1 VRRFT
6 SRAVS
11 DTASTRRDTTLE
23 DSASYA
29 PSDSIVATH
38 AGAHRFVWNLRA
50 EPAHKLDDVVIDE
63 GMPDGPQVIP
73 GTYTARLSVGGTT
86 VERRFLVL
94 ADPRVRTS
102 PAGLAAD
109 TLSAQL
115 DSVRFALA
123 EVESHADE
131 ITLNDPIKLYNK
143 LLTLNGMVQ
152 GADAAPTPAQRAVYS
167 ALNGKVNEQLAH
179 LRTLEQVRLAAFDAL
194 IRALQV
200 PAIVPAGQSQ
210 TIP

>member
-1 VRRFT
+1 
-6 SRAVS
+6 
-11 DTASTRRDTTLE
+11 
-23 DSASYA
+23 
-29 PSDSIVATH
+29 
-38 AGAHRFVWNLRA
+38 
-50 EPAHKLDDVVIDE
+50 
-63 GMPDGPQVIP
+63 
-73 GTYTARLSVGGTT
+73 

-94 ADPRVRTS
+94 EDPRVRTS
-102 PAGLAAD
+102 PAGLAAEYSLALQVRDAIDSTVVAVRRIESIQEQLRHRSAQAKHMPYEHRVSAAAD

-179 LRTLEQVRLAAFDAL
+179 LRTLEQVQLAAFDAL